1 MATQSSGQLDRPH
14 GAENVTWNLADL
26 YSTVQGADRDLEKAE
41 QQATGFAS
49 TYRGRIA
56 ELEAAALAEAVNQFE
71 ALQDLLGR
79 VEAFAYLQWSADT
92 GKPEHGAFLQKVRE
106 ASSRLIQSLLFFEL
120 EWMQVPEERT
130 KSLLAAPDLSH
141 YRHYLEVQLLFRK
154 HVLTEPEEKIL
165 AEKSVNGMAAWSRYF
180 DQMLAALKFNF
191 RGQSLMEQ
199 EVLSKLQENDR
210 SLRRDAALALSEG
223 LRTRLPDLTFVFNT
237 VLAEKASDDRLR
249 RFENWLSARNL
260 SNQVSDDTVQA
271 LVKAVSDRFDLS
283 ARYYGLKGRVLG
295 IEPLEDFDRY
305 APVRTGTD
313 EAGSFF
319 TWDEARDIV
328 VNAYRSFHPVFG
340 ETARQFFDS
349 RWIDAAV
356 REGKRGGAFSH
367 GVVPSAHPYILM
379 NYTGKLRDVQTLA
392 HEMGHGIHQ
401 YLSRKQGAL
410 QASTPLTMAE
420 TASVFG
426 EMLTFKMLLE
436 RAQNPAV
443 RLSML
448 MSKIDDTMATVF
460 RQIALNG
467 FEDSIHEARRTE
479 GELSS
484 DRFGALWIETQE
496 AMFQGSVKLN
506 DYYASWWSYIPH
518 FVHTPGYV
526 YAYAFGELLVLS
538 LYQVYTEQGEAF
550 VENYVRLLEAG
561 GSDWPERLLDG
572 TGVDVKDPGFW
583 SGGLRAVEQL
593 IEEAEALSR

>member
-1 MATQSSGQLDRPH
+1 MTMQSAEQLERPH

-26 YSTVQGADRDLEKAE
+26 YPTIQEADRDLEKAE
-41 QQATGFAS
+41 QRATEFAS
-49 TYRGRIA
+49 SYRGRIA
-56 ELEAAALAEAVNQFE
+56 ELDAAALAEAVSRFE

-79 VEAFAYLQWSADT
+79 LEAFSYLQWSADT

-106 ASSRLIQSLLFFEL
+106 ASSRIIQLLLFFEL
-120 EWMQVPEERT
+120 EWMKLAEERT
-130 KSLLAAPDLSH
+130 QALLATPELAR
-141 YRHYLEVQLLFRK
+141 YRHYLEVQLLLRQ

-165 AEKSVNGMAAWSRYF
+165 AEKSVNGIGAWTRYF
-180 DQMLAALKFNF
+180 DQMLAAVKFNF
-191 RGQSLMEQ
+191 RGQLLTEQ
-199 EVLSKLQENDR
+199 EVLSKLQDSDR
-210 SLRRDAALALSEG
+210 SVRRDAALALSEG
-223 LRTRLPDLTFVFNT
+223 LKSRLPDLTFVFNT

-260 SNQVSDDTVQA
+260 SNQVSDNTVEA
-271 LVKAVSDRFDLS
+271 LVKAVSGRFDLS
-283 ARYYGLKGRVLG
+283 ARYYRLKGRLLG
-295 IEPLEDFDRY
+295 LEPLEDFDRY
-305 APVRTGTD
+305 APVRTGAE
-313 EAGSFF
+313 EAGWFF

-328 VNAYRSFHPVFG
+328 VNAYQSFHPVFG
-340 ETARQFFDS
+340 ETARRFFEA

-356 REGKRGGAFSH
+356 RDGKRGGAFSH
-367 GVVPSAHPYILM
+367 GVVPSAHPFILM

-392 HEMGHGIHQ
+392 HELGHGIHQ

-426 EMLTFKMLLE
+426 EMLTFKTLIK
-436 RAQNPAV
+436 RAGEPAV

-460 RQIALNG
+460 RQIAMNG
-467 FEDSIHEARRTE
+467 FEDSIHTARRAE

-484 DRFGALWIETQE
+484 NRFGELWIQNQE
-496 AMFQGSVKLN
+496 AMFQGSVRLN
-506 DYYASWWSYIPH
+506 DYYATWWSYIPH
-518 FVHTPGYV
+518 FIHTPGYV

-550 VENYVRLLEAG
+550 VEKYVRLLEAG
-561 GSDWPERLLDG
+561 GSDWPERLLAE

-583 SGGLRAVEQL
+583 SGGLRAIEQL
-593 IEEAEALSR
+593 VEEAEALSQ

>member
-1 MATQSSGQLDRPH
+1 MTTPSSEKVERPH

-26 YSTVQGADRDLEKAE
+26 YADVPAADLDLEKAE
-41 QQATGFAS
+41 KQANEFAS
-49 TYRGRIA
+49 KYRGRVA
-56 ELEAAALAEAVNQFE
+56 GMDAGALAEAISRFE

-79 VEAFAYLQWSADT
+79 VEAYAYLQWSADT

-106 ASSRLIQSLLFFEL
+106 ASSRLIQLLLFFEL
-120 EWMQVPEERT
+120 EWMQLPGERT
-130 KSLLAAPDLSH
+130 NPLLAAPELAR
-141 YRHYLEVQLLFRK
+141 YRHYLEVQLLFRD

-165 AEKSVNGMAAWSRYF
+165 AEKSVNGIGAWTRYF
-180 DQMLAALKFNF
+180 DQMLAALKFSY
-191 RGQSLMEQ
+191 RGQALTEQ
-199 EVLSKLQENDR
+199 EVLSKLQDADR
-210 SLRRDAALALSEG
+210 SVRRDAALALSDG
-223 LRTRLPDLTFVFNT
+223 LGARLPDLTFVYNT

-249 RFENWLSARNL
+249 RFDNWLAARNL
-260 SNQVSDDTVQA
+260 SNQVSDETVEA
-271 LVKAVSDRFDLS
+271 LVKAVRDRFDLS
-283 ARYYGLKGRVLG
+283 SRYYRLKGRVLG

-305 APVRTGTD
+305 APVRIGT
-313 EAGSFF
+313 EETASFY
-319 TWDEARDIV
+319 TWDEAREV
-328 VNAYRSFHPVFG
+328 VVTAYQSFHPIFG
-340 ETARQFFDS
+340 ETARRFFDS

-356 REGKRGGAFSH
+356 RDGKRGGAFSH

-426 EMLTFKMLLE
+426 EMLTFKGLIQ
-436 RAQNPAV
+436 RAENRAV

-460 RQIALNG
+460 RQIAMNG
-467 FEDSIHEARRTE
+467 FEDSIHKARRAE

-484 DRFGALWIETQE
+484 ARFGELWMQNQA

-506 DYYASWWSYIPH
+506 DYYATWWSYIPH

-550 VENYVRLLEAG
+550 VEKYLHLLEAG
-561 GSDWPERLLDG
+561 GSDWPERLLAE

-583 SGGLRAVEQL
+583 SRGLRAIEQL
-593 IEEAEALSR
+593 VEEAEALSQ

>member
-1 MATQSSGQLDRPH
+1 MTTQPSDQLERPH
-14 GAENVTWNLADL
+14 GAENITWNLDDL
-26 YSTVQGADRDLEKAE
+26 YSSVEEADRDLEKAA
-41 QQATGFAS
+41 QQATEFAS
-49 TYRGRIA
+49 TYRGRVA
-56 ELEAAALAEAVNQFE
+56 ELDAGALTQAIGRFE

-79 VEAFAYLQWSADT
+79 VDAFAYLRWSADT

-120 EWMQVPEERT
+120 EWMLLPEEHANT
-130 KSLLAAPDLSH
+130 LLTAPDVSR
-141 YRHYLEVQLLFRK
+141 YRHYLEVQLLFRQ

-165 AEKSVNGMAAWSRYF
+165 AVKSVNGIGAWTRYF

-191 RGQSLMEQ
+191 RGQPLSEQ
-199 EVLSKLQENDR
+199 EVLSKLQESDR
-210 SLRRDAALALSEG
+210 SVRRDAALALSKG
-223 LRTRLPDLTFVFNT
+223 LGTRLPDLTFVFNT

-249 RFENWLSARNL
+249 RYPHWLSARNL
-260 SNQVSDDTVQA
+260 SNQVSDETVEA
-271 LVKAVSDRFDLS
+271 LVKAVSGRFDLS
-283 ARYYGLKGRVLG
+283 ARYYRLKGKLLQ

-305 APVRTGTD
+305 APVKTGT
-313 EAGSFF
+313 EETGWFF
-319 TWDEARDIV
+319 TWEEAREV
-328 VNAYRSFHPVFG
+328 VLSAYQSFHPVFG
-340 ETARQFFDS
+340 ETARRFFDS
-349 RWIDAAV
+349 EWIDAAI
-356 REGKRGGAFSH
+356 RDGKRGGAFSH
-367 GVVPSAHPYILM
+367 GVVPSAHPFILM

-426 EMLTFKMLLE
+426 EMLTFRSLIE
-436 RAQNPAV
+436 RAQKPAV

-460 RQIALNG
+460 RQIAMNG
-467 FEDSIHEARRTE
+467 FEDSIHKARRAE

-484 DRFGALWIETQE
+484 DRFGELWIQNQE

-506 DYYASWWSYIPH
+506 THYATWWSYIPH

-538 LYQVYTEQGEAF
+538 LYQVYTEQGDAF
-550 VENYVRLLEAG
+550 VEKYVRLLEAG
-561 GSDWPERLLDG
+561 GSDWPERLLAE

-593 IEEAEALSR
+593 IQEAETLSR